1 MSFDDKRYILLHK
14 PRGVISARLKKGGV
28 LGDGA
33 EGRDKEALC
42 DESVPQVSVKTVY
55 DVVAEH
61 GFPVDL
67 GLVGRLDKDTSGI
80 ILLTDDGRLAKALT
94 APILVTGEDSDGPEC
109 AADNLDSKSSRKC
122 NFCRKVYRLVLNG
135 EKLSDDA
142 FMSTLEA
149 EFGAP
154 MVISRFNT
162 QRETRHSDVSVVRR
176 WRDEALSRGGHPML
190 GWCVELEVVLT
201 EGKHHQ
207 IRRMAKR
214 YRLHVISLCRIGIV
228 GILHIDSVVEEGAC
242 RYLTAA
248 EVLELYE
255 HFGL

>member
-1 MSFDDKRYILLHK
+1 
-14 PRGVISARLKKGGV
+14 LKKGSPSEV
-28 LGDGA
+28 LDHESAILLGEDGDPIVD
-33 EGRDKEALC
+33 GRKRREC
-42 DESVPQVSVKTVY
+42 EPSVNVKTVY
-55 DVVAEH
+55 DVVADR
-61 GFPVDL
+61 GFPTDL
-67 GLVGRLDKDTSGI
+67 GLVGRLDKETSGI

-94 APILVTGEDSDGPEC
+94 APVLVTRSDCEGSEC
-109 AADNLDSKSSRKC
+109 NVERVISNIKHKAS
-122 NFCRKVYRLVLNG
+122 FCRKVYRLVLNG

-154 MVISRFNT
+154 MVISRFNA
-162 QRETRHSDVSVVRR
+162 QRETRHSDVRIVRR

-214 YRLHVISLCRIGIV
+214 YRLHVISLCRISIGGV
-228 GILHIDSVVEEGAC
+228 LHIESIAEEGAC
-242 RYLTAA
+242 RHLNET
-248 EVLELYE
+248 EVQELYE
-255 HFGL
+255 VFGLC